1 LDGSSTRGSKSTTLW
16 HRTPWPQG
24 CSSINSLPT
33 CLRTT
38 KKLIHTRSASRRC
51 WAQQPWSTWY
61 STMMMK
67 HGVMSLTTDRVR
79 TGTRLTVSLH
89 WRNAAEGET
98 RMTETYAMLSMAKM
112 HAGGS
117 KIGVRSTSA
126 LNRSNVKRGAMI
138 IMIPITSNLTDS
150 TLPRESAMQEESR
163 AFSTI

>member
-1 LDGSSTRGSKSTTLW
+1 
-16 HRTPWPQG
+16 
-24 CSSINSLPT
+24 
-33 CLRTT
+33 
-38 KKLIHTRSASRRC
+38 
-51 WAQQPWSTWY
+51 
-61 STMMMK
+61 
-67 HGVMSLTTDRVR
+67 
-79 TGTRLTVSLH
+79 
-89 WRNAAEGET
+89 
-98 RMTETYAMLSMAKM
+98 MTETYAMLSVAKM